1 MTEEQFDLDESNLER
16 IFYRV
21 LKKQTDI
28 FIRDAN
34 EKGIGNALQGI
45 DSIIKAEPMR
55 NAYIKVF
62 VRQGE
67 PVAKDK
73 YKELVKIIVK
83 HQSPPNISAG
93 FFSELWKKYVISY
106 ANTAMISSRILK
118 INETTKQS
126 IRDAISSNVSGGS
139 VRISKEIRE
148 KIIGINQT
156 RALLIA
162 RTELTHINNN
172 ASQYGAEQAET
183 MTGVHLEK
191 VWSSATDGR
200 ERPEHG
206 QANRQVVPLRK
217 DFIVGGLPMSY
228 PGDPKGGAA
237 NVCNCRCAMTHR
249 VAKRIELPVQN
260 ESTKPVIR
268 DGNLVSGLVNLLVVA
283 EVVSQVLEPVE

>member
-1 MTEEQFDLDESNLER
+1 MTEEQFDLDEANLEKT
-16 IFYRV
+16 FYRV

-28 FIRDAN
+28 FIRYAN
-34 EKGIGNALQGI
+34 ANGIENALQGI

-55 NAYIKVF
+55 NTYIKVF
-62 VRQGE
+62 IRQGE

-73 YKELVKIIVK
+73 YKELVNIIVK
-83 HQSPPNISAG
+83 RQTPPNISTG
-93 FFSELWKKYVISY
+93 FFSELWKKYVTGY
-106 ANTAMISSRILK
+106 ANTATIASRILK

-126 IRDAISSNVSGGS
+126 VMDAINNNIQSGA

-148 KIIGINQT
+148 KIVDINKT

-183 MTGVHLEK
+183 MTGVQLEK

-249 VAKRIELPVQN
+249 VSKRIELPN
-260 ESTKPVIR
+260 LESVKPVIR
-268 DGNLVSGLVNLLVVA
+268 DGNLVSGLVSILAVA
-283 EVVSQVLEPVE
+283 ETINHVLEPVE